1 MNARRLRWAMN
12 VWPPYLFSGIRVTHI
27 AEDFR
32 HARVEL
38 RQRWYNRNYVGT
50 HFGGSMFSMAD
61 PFFMIMFTRVLG
73 REYTTWDKAA
83 SIEFKK
89 PGTGTLLAEFVI
101 TQEMLEKIYKATSK
115 EGDKIEPEFKVELK
129 NSDGETVAIV
139 SKTMHIRRKRDNR
152 SHVGS

>member
-1 MNARRLRWAMN
+1 MNAVRLRWAMN

-32 HARVEL
+32 YARVEL
-38 RQRWYNRNYVGT
+38 KQRWYNRNYVGT

-89 PGTGTLLAEFVI
+89 PGTGTLHAEFVI
-101 TQEMLEKIYKATSK
+101 TQEVLEAIYESTPK

-129 NSDGETVAIV
+129 NSESETVAIV

-152 SHVGS
+152 NHVGS